1 MLKTITTEV
10 KASDL
15 TDRALVFSNCEVE
28 IKKSRKASDR
38 YAHCRA
44 MFNLNKQIMIETS
57 NEATST

>member
-1 MLKTITTEV
+1 MLRSITSEV

-15 TDRALVFSNCEVE
+15 AERALVFSNCEVE
-28 IKKSRKASDR
+28 RKSRKTGDR

-44 MFNLNKQIMIETS
+44 MFNLNKQLMIETS